1 MRRVIASVNLT
12 LDGFMA
18 GTNGELDWHFPLWNE
33 EMSAYSFEQLSMMDT
48 ILLGRISYQLMA
60 DYWPYAGVRP
70 LLSDQEAGF
79 ARMMNNHRKVVF
91 SRTLDKLRWKNSE
104 LVRRDIQ
111 EEIWRMKQLPGKD
124 MIIYGSGSI
133 VNMCMQ
139 QGLIDEFRLWVHP
152 VTLER
157 GIPLF
162 QDELQ
167 VIKLKFLK
175 TRSFSTGVVI
185 FYYC

>member
-1 MRRVIASVNLT
+1 
-12 LDGFMA
+12 
-18 GTNGELDWHFPLWNE
+18 
-33 EMSAYSFEQLSMMDT
+33 
-48 ILLGRISYQLMA
+48 
-60 DYWPYAGVRP
+60 
-70 LLSDQEAGF
+70 
-79 ARMMNNHRKVVF
+79 
-91 SRTLDKLRWKNSE
+91 
-104 LVRRDIQ
+104 
-111 EEIWRMKQLPGKD
+111 